1 MDEIGINGQALSH
14 TQSMES
20 MDKQTLQ
27 KQAFTKG
34 LKENGE
40 NVAVAANKEGSGLLL
55 SPTDAE
61 EYRVFKRQKRIAEV
75 LSAISHSESVAFSSE
90 NVQRI
95 CERAARLRQAAV
107 KVTPSGLETA
117 STYLANTPVKVDCV
131 IGGTGETLAK
141 VKAYEAK
148 LAIKMR
154 ASELTVVLSPS
165 LVNACKYGEIK
176 RELKKICRTAKKT
189 KIKVWVDKTYPY
201 ATIARLARI
210 ASEVGASY
218 FCVPHFNGC
227 EKLRFDVTGGCRLEV
242 SEVETVSEFKRLL
255 SLGVGRIVTDRV
267 WEIYSEWMREAE
279 KTSVGIPVKECVPN
293 TPVSAVVEK
302 KPQAANTPQEK
313 AEKKEEKGTL
323 NAARVE
329 KSVGSAETLLP
340 TTSPQ
345 KPFNPETDYR
355 CRLEGSDLKFL

>member
-27 KQAFTKG
+27 KQTFTKG

-40 NVAVAANKEGSGLLL
+40 NASLVSKESGGLLL

-75 LSAISHSESVAFSSE
+75 LSAISHSESVAFSGE

-176 RELKKICRTAKKT
+176 RELKKICRAAKKT

-218 FCVPHFNGC
+218 FCVPHFDGC
-227 EKLRFDVTGGCRLEV
+227 EKLRFDVMGGCRLEV
-242 SEVETVSEFKRLL
+242 SDVETVSEFKRLL
-255 SLGVGRIVTDRV
+255 SLGVGRIVTDKV

-279 KTSVGIPVKECVPN
+279 KATVGIPVKECVSN
-293 TPVSAVVEK
+293 TPTAAVEEK
-302 KPQAANTPQEK
+302 RPQTCDTSQEK
-313 AEKKEEKGTL
+313 GEKKEEKTAL
-323 NAARVE
+323 NTALEEKNAR
-329 KSVGSAETLLP
+329 SAERLLS
-340 TTSPQ
+340 TTPQ